1 MRYSLALSIFLIFL
15 GLNGFACAADQ
26 DDRIADMGF
35 ISVADG
41 DEEEEVPADF
51 IERRVPQPKVVNFPT
66 DNNTD
71 FRGQDTSIRV
81 SQQPFLRT
89 DIDTV
94 PGYYELGNPIVVGPE
109 SEAVVLAPSESEEM
123 RAAAIDQ
130 EFMAAAIE
138 VLGDESGDTVT
149 RTSTHDNMVV
159 EASKNG
165 FYTMDEADGVAIV
178 GPHRDMA
185 YNFYSYDRNTRKFY
199 HWRFGQGRENPFG
212 LTAKQQQEVAKA
224 THKDL
229 MRGQQL
235 PEAKWDFKNEDAKR
249 GIPGIE
255 AKLAVTAGYRQDELN
270 FNIAGDWTGRAT
282 PNILSE
288 LQWTDLQIWEYKA
301 RGEIVLKE
309 HYVLDAEAGWG
320 QIWSGENQ
328 DSDYAGNDRTS
339 EFSRSN
345 NKSDDGQVWDYSI
358 AAGYRMYFENI
369 NDRLL
374 IADNLQL
381 TLLVGYSRHS
391 QHLVIQDGFQTIPL
405 AGPFSGFLPPGVELD
420 SRYRALWDGPWLGFQ
435 VDAQQGDRLRGWG
448 RFEYHFPEVESDA
461 NWNLREDFNHPVSF
475 SHFANDNA
483 YGIQFDFG
491 GEFRLTPYTS
501 LVANLVYRYWEAGPG
516 LYRVFFSNA
525 DPQYAV
531 FNTRLNEINWSSLS
545 LTGGLMTHF

>member
-35 ISVADG
+35 ISVVDG

-109 SEAVVLAPSESEEM
+109 SEAVVLAPAESDEM
-123 RAAAIDQ
+123 MDAVMDQ

-138 VLGDESGDTVT
+138 VLGDKSGDTVT
-149 RTSTHDNMVV
+149 RTSAHDNMVV
-159 EASKNG
+159 GASNNG
-165 FYTMDEADGVAIV
+165 FYTMDESDGVAIV
-178 GPHRDMA
+178 EPHRDMA
-185 YNFYSYDRNTRKFY
+185 YNFYSYDRNTRNFY
-199 HWRFGQGRENPFG
+199 PWRFGQGRENPFG

-229 MRGQQL
+229 MRGQKL

-270 FNIAGDWTGRAT
+270 WNIAGDWTGNAV

-288 LQWTDLQIWEYKA
+288 LEWEELQGFEYKA
-301 RGEIVLKE
+301 RAEVLIRDK
-309 HYVLDAEAGWG
+309 YVIDAEAAWTDFD
-320 QIWSGENQ
+320 SGTNT
-328 DSDYAGNDRTS
+328 DSDYAQSDRQGIFSLSNS
-339 EFSRSN
+339 ETE
-345 NKSDDGQVWDYSI
+345 GMAWDYSI
-358 AAGYRMYFENI
+358 AAGYRMYFDNVH
-369 NDRLL
+369 DRLL
-374 IADNLQL
+374 IVDNAQL
-381 TLLVGYSRHS
+381 TLLAGYSRHRMF
-391 QHLVIQDGFQTIPL
+391 LEDRELTIPGF
-405 AGPFSGFLPPGVELD
+405 GPYSFQGINK
-420 SRYRALWDGPWLGFQ
+420 YYNALWDGPWVGLHLEGQ
-435 VDAQQGDRLRGWG
+435 KGDRLSGWG
-448 RFEYHFPEVESDA
+448 RFEWHFPEYEGDG
-461 NWNLREDFNHPVSF
+461 NWLLRDDFLNPVSF

-483 YGIQFDFG
+483 FGLVFDFG
-491 GEFRLTPYTS
+491 GEYRLTPCAS
-501 LVANLVYRYWEAGPG
+501 LALNLVYRYFEVGPG
-516 LYRVFFSNA
+516 LDRTFFSHQ

-531 FNTRLNEINWSSLS
+531 FNSRLNEVNWTSLS
-545 LTGGLMTHF
+545 LTGGVLVHY